1 MFKRL
6 LVPLDGTPQS
16 ASALPF
22 ARVLAGTSGGRLVL
36 MQVVEP
42 WKLSPEERI
51 ERPRL
56 VLGHLERIAE
66 ELHASG
72 LEVAVRVSTGEVV
85 PEVLSV
91 ADVEHADALVIA
103 THPSRLERLVD
114 NSTTGALIARSAL
127 PVFVIRPGGRRIE
140 HLRNLLV
147 AVDGTLGGA
156 RALDQ
161 ATRLARLTG
170 AALVLVRVTQPHGTF
185 GFDPLLHVTLGV
197 QSQPKADAE
206 ALAAAEEYVNDVSRR
221 LRDHGIAATPRV
233 MVGQP
238 AERIVAAAEQ
248 VDADVI
254 IMSTHGYQAPLR
266 SVLGSTADEVVRS
279 AGRPVLLVRR
289 TDGEVATALEAA
301 SVAADCRAVFADVL
315 AERFAASAKSSIPGM
330 N

>member
-22 ARVLAGTSGGRLVL
+22 ARVLAGTSGGRLILV
-36 MQVVEP
+36 QVVEP
-42 WKLSPEERI
+42 WKLTPDERL
-51 ERPRL
+51 EQPRL
-56 VLGHLERIAE
+56 VLERLERIAE

-72 LEVAVRVSTGEVV
+72 LEVNVQVSTGEVV
-85 PEVLSV
+85 PEVLGI
-91 ADVEHADALVIA
+91 AEVEHADALVVA

-147 AVDGTLGGA
+147 AVDGTVGGA

-170 AALVLVRVTQPHGTF
+170 AALVLVRVTQLHGTF

-197 QSQPKADAE
+197 QALPKADAE

-221 LRDHGIAATPRV
+221 LREHGIEATPRV

-248 VDADVI
+248 LDADVI

-266 SVLGSTADEVVRS
+266 SVLGSTADQVVRS

-289 TDGEVATALEAA
+289 GDATALE
-301 SVAADCRAVFADVL
+301 S
-315 AERFAASAKSSIPGM
+315 ERFAASAKAALGGRTER
-330 N
+330 